1 MQARDLMFHIKNSMS
16 CTKNQQLLDVSSS
29 FRSSKSSNRA
39 YMAKHQAEHY
49 RELGKSLFGISDTI
63 EEPEGSPSRVNIDA
77 DAALENTTIYR

>member
-1 MQARDLMFHIKNSMS
+1 MFHIKNSMS

-39 YMAKHQAEHY
+39 YMAKHQEEHY

-77 DAALENTTIYR
+77 DAALENTSIYR

>member
-1 MQARDLMFHIKNSMS
+1 
-16 CTKNQQLLDVSSS
+16 
-29 FRSSKSSNRA
+29 
-39 YMAKHQAEHY
+39 MAKHQAEHY